1 MILLK
6 IYNLQVNYMI
16 ELLIEGMTENKGGK
30 ETYIINIF
38 NFLDKTKYHVT
49 FVSYNKEI
57 AYEIYLKNNGA
68 TIVKIPPRHDGL
80 YQHRKALDNLFSKQ
94 YFDIVWAH
102 KTTLSACEIL
112 SISKKNGV
120 PVRIIHSHSS
130 ANMGGKFTYVM
141 HNINR
146 KCIFR
151 IANNYFA
158 CSVTAARWF
167 YGKHPSQIMINGI
180 DLDKFKYNPSL
191 RDKIRKEMNLDNSFL
206 IGHVGRFGIE
216 KNHKKLINIFNIL
229 KQKKENS
236 KLILCGDG
244 EERNSIEQQ
253 IEELDLKTDVLL
265 LGNVDNVNEIL
276 QAIDIMVMPSLFE
289 GFPFALLEAQTAGL
303 RCVVS
308 DTVSKEIDV
317 LGWNQF
323 LPLSLDDNL
332 WADNILK
339 NNSILDRYEGYRIIK
354 EKGYDLN
361 DCLSAL
367 EKKLNEFFQ

>member
-1 MILLK
+1 
-6 IYNLQVNYMI
+6 
-16 ELLIEGMTENKGGK
+16 
-30 ETYIINIF
+30 
-38 NFLDKTKYHVT
+38 
-49 FVSYNKEI
+49 
-57 AYEIYLKNNGA
+57 
-68 TIVKIPPRHDGL
+68 
-80 YQHRKALDNLFSKQ
+80 
-94 YFDIVWAH
+94 
-102 KTTLSACEIL
+102 
-112 SISKKNGV
+112 
-120 PVRIIHSHSS
+120 
-130 ANMGGKFTYVM
+130 
-141 HNINR
+141 
-146 KCIFR
+146 
-151 IANNYFA
+151 
-158 CSVTAARWF
+158 
-167 YGKHPSQIMINGI
+167 MINGI